1 MFKIGGCEGA
11 WRLVVPLYVRGAD
24 SKKIGTY
31 ALLDGGSTRHV
42 ISTALAKRMGIE
54 GEKAMMSVTTLDH
67 VLESEREVANVEVES
82 LDGFPMQLEKAI
94 FGRIVA
100 SEGDVPPKDSD
111 VEGIDYLSDVSFRD
125 FTEEEEVD
133 RSIGVII
140 GAELAWDWETGE
152 RRAGERDTVIALK
165 TSFGWGLIGPK
176 ARGSRTAFPCHFM
189 SFQVPE
195 QEINENLDKL
205 FARDFE
211 KVDEGAVGMSVED
224 KYAIKQLEDS
234 IRWDPEVV
242 HYRVAIPWKYGR
254 EETARRINAL
264 DSDGLA
270 IDRLRR
276 GARKMRRDPERMAIT
291 FAQMRKFEED
301 GQARDVDPAEHAACP
316 AWNPKWSIPV
326 HVADK
331 PGKPGQVR
339 VCHDCKAP
347 VEGKCLNDFIL
358 DGPPL
363 ACDLVGVIMRF
374 RDGGEV
380 AIGADIAAFFHHVYT
395 DERDSAAYRYWWY
408 ENEEMT
414 RFILKEFYG
423 HVFGSKSSS
432 CVATFTLR
440 HHVEKN
446 AARYGPEVVETVKKD
461 FYVDDWCKSV
471 DDVETARRLREKVTE
486 ALKEGGFSLCK
497 FKSTHRGVLEET
509 DVFQLPDN
517 TEDFL
522 TSPTDSAEKILGMRY
537 DFASDV
543 FFFQPKS
550 EKVEKSVKTKREM
563 LKVVASL
570 YDPMGF
576 ICPFVIKG
584 RMQFQR
590 AVKAVKGWNDKDLLP
605 ERLISE
611 FQEWQKRMPDLSCLR
626 IPRWTASVATRG
638 GEEEL
643 HVFSDASLEAYGVV
657 AYRRTK
663 RDGGQIHVA
672 IVFAKAHVVPLK
684 VAEAAHHESVPRLEL
699 QAARLATEVKTAV
712 ERETRKYGKVTM
724 WTDSQCVL
732 KQLRDETTR
741 FKMYFANRISSIH
754 AATKVGDWRY
764 VPSADN
770 PADDVSRGLDPAE
783 ENWRRFHHGPSF
795 LWEQETEW
803 PAEAAERLPESV
815 FALTTQVEVPK
826 KKAWVL
832 RVAASTS
839 SWQKKLLRVAGMKRC
854 LLEWVRRRKGGSA
867 KGQSEEKV
875 KISVV
880 ERKDAERLIIK
891 AVQQEAFSSG
901 SSHPD
906 RRVLGGREL
915 AALCPFLDDWGV
927 MRCGGRLARASGL
940 EYDAKFPVILPYNH
954 EVVRDLLMYL
964 HCTFLH
970 AGADQLLGETRRR
983 FWVTKGRRAVRHAV
997 ASCVKCQRAF
1007 KAPMQQRMAPLP
1019 AGRLEAGV
1027 PFRHTGVDACGPFRV
1042 KIAGRA
1048 FHKVW
1053 VCLYTCLAVRAVHLE
1068 VLRDMS
1074 ASSFINSFMRFR
1086 ARRPGVRQVYSD
1098 NGSNFSAAEKEIRA
1112 EVKKWNEKAAEELRL
1127 HGVEWTF
1134 TPPTSAHRGG
1144 IYERLVRSLKKH
1156 LTFVVQQDDLHIET
1170 LATVIAQAEFVINSR
1185 PLTHVGADPR
1195 DERVLSPMDFLC
1207 PGVFARAGD
1216 DILPPSPPGAAVLRY
1231 TWQQSRALVDSFWK
1245 RWSRDYVSALQAR
1258 PKWRKVEDN
1267 LKVGDVVLM
1276 VEEQLRR
1283 GDWRMAKVIGTD
1295 GQEEVRTVTVR
1306 TAAGKEFLR
1315 DRTKVVRLELDP
1327 ARIQGASGQE
1337 EGD

>member
-1 MFKIGGCEGA
+1 MI
-11 WRLVVPLYVRGAD
+11 VPLYVRGAGAR
-24 SKKIGTY
+24 KIGTH

-42 ISTALAKRMGIE
+42 VSSALARKIGIE
-54 GEKAMMSVTTLDH
+54 GERVNMSVTTLDH
-67 VLESEREVANVEVES
+67 VLESEREVADVEVEG
-82 LDGFPMQLEKAI
+82 LDGHSLWLRRAI

-100 SEGDVPPKDSD
+100 AEGDAPPKKAD
-111 VEGIDYLSDVSFRD
+111 VEGMDYLSDVSFED
-125 FTEEEEVD
+125 FAKEEEVE

-140 GAELAWDWETGE
+140 GAELAGTWETSE
-152 RRAGERDTVIALK
+152 RRVGEQDTPIALK
-165 TSFGWGLIGPK
+165 TSFGWALIGPK
-176 ARGSRTAFPCHFM
+176 SRGSCSATRCHFM
-189 SFQVPE
+189 SFQE
-195 QEINENLDKL
+195 SDREINDNLERL

-211 KVDEGAVGMSVED
+211 KVDEGAIGMSVED

-234 IRWDPEVV
+234 VRWDPEVQ

-301 GQARDVDPAEHAACP
+301 GQARNVDPAEHAACP
-316 AWNPKWSIPV
+316 AWNPKWAIPV

-446 AARYGPEVVETVKKD
+446 AARYGPEVAETVKKD

-471 DDVETARRLREKVTE
+471 EDVETARNLRKKVTE
-486 ALKEGGFSLCK
+486 ALKEGGFTLCK

-509 DVFQLPDN
+509 DVFQLPEN
-517 TEDFL
+517 AEDFL
-522 TSPTDSAEKILGMRY
+522 TSPTESAEKILGMRY
-537 DFASDV
+537 DFVSDV

-590 AVKAVKGWNDKDLLP
+590 AVKAVRGWNDKDLLP
-605 ERLISE
+605 ERLMSE
-611 FQEWQKRMPDLSCLR
+611 FQEWQRKMPDLGVLR

-638 GEEEL
+638 GKEEL

-657 AYRRTK
+657 AYRRTEGE
-663 RDGGQIHVA
+663 RGQVHVV

-712 ERETRKYGKVTM
+712 ERETRKYEKVTM

-754 AATKVGDWRY
+754 ASTRVGDWRY

-770 PADDVSRGLDPAE
+770 PADDVSRGLDPKE

-795 LWEQETEW
+795 LWRQEEEW
-803 PAEAAERLPESV
+803 PKEVVGKLPESV
-815 FALTTQVEVPK
+815 FAMTTLVEVPK
-826 KKAWVL
+826 TTAWVL

-854 LLEWVRRRKGGSA
+854 LVEWVRRWRGVEVERSEAVKGR
-867 KGQSEEKV
+867 
-875 KISVV
+875 ISVA

-891 AVQQEAFSSG
+891 AIQQEAFSSG
-901 SSHPD
+901 SSHTD
-906 RRVLGGREL
+906 RRVPGGKEL
-915 AALCPFLDDWGV
+915 AALCPFLDDRGV
-927 MRCGGRLARASGL
+927 MRCGGRLARACSL
-940 EYDAKFPVILPYNH
+940 EYDAKFPIILPYNH
-954 EVVRDLLMYL
+954 EAVRDLLMYL
-964 HCTFLH
+964 HITFLH

-1019 AGRLEAGV
+1019 LGRLEAGV

-1074 ASSFINSFMRFR
+1074 ASSFIDSFMRFR
-1086 ARRPGVRQVYSD
+1086 ARRPGVRQMYSD
-1098 NGSNFSAAEKEIRA
+1098 NGSNFSAAEKEIRE

-1134 TPPTSAHRGG
+1134 SPPTSAHRGG

-1156 LTFVVQQDDLHIET
+1156 LTFVVQQDDLHVET
-1170 LATVIAQAEFVINSR
+1170 LATAIAQAEFVINSR
-1185 PLTHVGADPR
+1185 PLTHVGTDPR

-1207 PGVFARAGD
+1207 PGVFACAGE
-1216 DILPPSPPGAAVLRY
+1216 DILPPSPPGAAILRY

-1245 RWSRDYVSALQAR
+1245 RWSRDYISALQAR
-1258 PKWRKVEDN
+1258 PKWRKVEDS
-1267 LKVGDVVLM
+1267 LKIGDVVLM
-1276 VEEQLRR
+1276 VDEQVRR
-1283 GDWRMAKVIGTD
+1283 GDWRLAKVVGTD
-1295 GQEEVRTVTVR
+1295 GQEEVRTVTVK
-1306 TAAGKEFLR
+1306 TAAGQEFLC

-1327 ARIQGASGQE
+1327 ARIHGASGRE
-1337 EGD
+1337 EEEEPALPV